1 MSRKIR
7 AGTQTLIQ
15 ALQAIPWAED
25 QDNDD
30 DVMHPEVTPTEPES
44 DEDDKAGK
52 QAQHSCCS
60 WHTER

>member
-1 MSRKIR
+1 MLWKIR

-30 DVMHPEVTPTEPES
+30 DVMHPEVAPTESES

-52 QAQHSCCS
+52 WLRDLYYSQFI
-60 WHTER
+60 